1 MPIKIIITDDH
12 PLVVSGLKAVLKE
25 TDEISVM
32 ATCTHGEELLEL
44 LQASEL
50 PDVLLIDLHMPGK
63 VSGKS
68 LIRTLKQHYPKLPIL
83 VLSGE
88 ETLYNVREVMEAGSN
103 GYLLKNSTDILM
115 LMKAIYTVYNGALFL
130 EPALKDDILRSVLR
144 KQKEQEHIKDV
155 FTRRQVE
162 IIKLLSEGFSSQQIA
177 GQLHLS
183 VRTVESHRHR
193 LMQKLNTNNVTGLL
207 KKANELGLIG

>member
-1 MPIKIIITDDH
+1 MPIRIIITDDH

-25 TDEISVM
+25 TDEVSVM
-32 ATCTHGEELLEL
+32 ATCTNGEELMEL
-44 LQASEL
+44 LQTSEL
-50 PDVLLIDLHMPGK
+50 PDVVLVDLHMPGK

-68 LIRTLKQHYPKLPIL
+68 LIKTLKNGYPKLPVL

-88 ETLYNVREVMEAGSN
+88 ETLYNVKEIMEAGSN
-103 GYLLKNSTDILM
+103 GYLLKNSTDLLM
-115 LMKAIYTVYNGALFL
+115 LTEAINAVYNGTLFL
-130 EPALKDDILRSVLR
+130 EPALKDDILKSVLR

-155 FTRRQVE
+155 FTRRQME
-162 IIKLLSEGFSSQQIA
+162 IIRLLSEGFSSQQIA
-177 GQLHLS
+177 DQLNLS

-207 KKANELGLIG
+207 KKASELGLIG